1 MSILLDLAII
11 KSLSN
16 EFEKIA
22 TDAGTRAT
30 LAGKLGKGQTYL
42 PGGELPSTSPTQTNF
57 VPKIAS
63 QKVRESLKNFY
74 EKARDPALSALGGA
88 GIGVVAGNV
97 ITGGRLGNF
106 NHLSRFG
113 LRASAA
119 IGAGVGLADHYG
131 RSHIKKAILPKQKQ
145 ANFISSAF
153 TPARQL
159 SEGART
165 GEFEKLIHHGGRLHP
180 PKYGKK
186 FPLVSE
192 MP

>member
-1 MSILLDLAII
+1 MRLPLDLDIV
-11 KSLSN
+11 KSLSD
-16 EFEKIA
+16 EFKKISS
-22 TDAGTRAT
+22 DAGTRAT

-63 QKVRESLKNFY
+63 QEARDTIKKYY
-74 EKARDPALSALGGA
+74 EKARGPAISALGGA
-88 GIGVVAGNV
+88 GLGVVMGNV

-106 NHLSRFG
+106 NNLSRLG

-131 RSHIKKAILPKQKQ
+131 RSHLKKALMPKEKQ
-145 ANFISSAF
+145 ANFISSTF

-159 SEGART
+159 TEGVRT
-165 GEFEKLIHHGGRLHP
+165 GGFEKLIHQGGRLRP